1 MEPYIF
7 HLHVLLFLVPC
18 VWGPWTEFSKCDKS
32 CGGGKMVKTRTKVV
46 EEKYGGYCDNIA
58 EVVKDCNTQGCA
70 SKFLFIDWF
79 FYVHQDKQP
88 IWLHKSKIMSL
99 WFLNDS

>member
-1 MEPYIF
+1 MIFIFNLEACIF
-7 HLHVLLFLVPC
+7 HLQVLLFLVPC

-88 IWLHKSKIMSL
+88 ICLCKK
-99 WFLNDS
+99 

>member
-1 MEPYIF
+1 MI
-7 HLHVLLFLVPC
+7 
-18 VWGPWTEFSKCDKS
+18 
-32 CGGGKMVKTRTKVV
+32 KTRTKVV

-79 FYVHQDKQP
+79 FMYIRINNQFACV
-88 IWLHKSKIMSL
+88 KSKID
-99 WFLNDS
+99 FLKGEW